1 MVMLHMPP
9 LLQQK
14 KIMIRI
20 VVVQG
25 NVLVKDIQL
34 KTRLGGVVLHLLS
47 RLLPRKVCPTNLLYQ
62 GLVDRE

>member
-1 MVMLHMPP
+1 
-9 LLQQK
+9 
-14 KIMIRI
+14 
-20 VVVQG
+20 
-25 NVLVKDIQL
+25 LVKDIQL